1 MTVREFEIFADALK
15 TYYPRE
21 KILPNQQALTL
32 WYQQLQDID
41 AKVAG
46 AVLQKWV
53 ATNKW
58 SPSIADIR
66 EQASKLTVGTP
77 KDWGEAWESA
87 RYAVRRWGRNRE
99 QEALE
104 SLDDLTR
111 QVVNRIGFQTLC
123 NSEEIGVERAN
134 FRMIYEQLASKTKET
149 NQLPPK
155 IKALVENTAKRLAEP
170 NEPKEPK
177 ELCEKLK
184 ENFENSNIS
193 NPPTNAT
200 DELIKSTMEKL
211 GGRL

>member
-21 KILPNQQALTL
+21 KIMPNEQALTL
-32 WYQQLQDID
+32 WYKQLQDID

-134 FRMIYEQLASKTKET
+134 FRMIYEQLASRTKET

-170 NEPKEPK
+170 NEPKELCAEPK
-177 ELCEKLK
+177 ELGESNLK
-184 ENFENSNIS
+184 PPS
-193 NPPTNAT
+193 NPPTSST

>member
-1 MTVREFEIFADALK
+1 MTDTEFNTFAKALK

-21 KILPNQQALTL
+21 KIMPTPVAYEL
-32 WYQQLQDID
+32 WFEQLKDLD
-41 AKVAG
+41 GKVVN
-46 AVLQKWV
+46 AVLRKWV

-58 SPSIADIR
+58 SPTIADIR
-66 EQASKLTVGTP
+66 EQAVGLTVGAP

-99 QEALE
+99 QEALD

-134 FRMIYEQLASKTKET
+134 FRMMYEQLASRAKET

-170 NEPKEPK
+170 SEPKQIENPK
-177 ELCEKLK
+177 E
-184 ENFENSNIS
+184 ENSNFS
-193 NPPTNAT
+193 NPPTSST